1 MKLQQFIEENS
12 VSEFNYFELEKT
24 NPDDFEKLNDFEIYY
39 LKNEF
44 NIYKHKYMNKNDEI
58 HTYIFSNHFLYIKV
72 IEFPATKEKIIE
84 FYSDYGVVEKRIT
97 YIFDIKKS
105 MSKYDDYGK
114 EKLYINFS
122 NFTGYKIKFPSKIY
136 ILDEE
141 SSSSEKIKSEL
152 SLRDIEE
159 YL

>member
-24 NPDDFEKLNDFEIYY
+24 NPDEFEKLNDFEIYY
-39 LKNEF
+39 LKKEF
-44 NIYKHKYMNKNDEI
+44 IIYKHKYMNRNDEI
-58 HTYIFSNHFLYIKV
+58 HTYIFYENYLHIKV

-84 FYSDYGVVEKRIT
+84 FYSDSGVVEKKIT
-97 YIFDIKKS
+97 YIFNIKHS
-105 MSKYDDYGK
+105 LRKYDNYGK

-141 SSSSEKIKSEL
+141 SSSSEKIKSKL
-152 SLRDIEE
+152 SFRDIEE